1 MRKTVLILFLLLTFL
16 SVPAQTASGDIE
28 NYAESIINAMPGSST
43 NTYIQPTTAN
53 LATWES
59 IINFILSDKL
69 TDARALAG
77 PINYQ
82 VTEFTDTSLNP
93 NKTFYILEEK
103 AVQNRY
109 WGTYIFNKNPV
120 RNNLIIA
127 APHSKFDT
135 NTGNQA
141 VYCFKNTLAKAVFI
155 NGTHRCN
162 SFTSSN
168 CSGTTNVCGSTSNYK
183 ISDQAHATSSMFQK
197 TTEVLYNSLSTA
209 VFVQL
214 HGFTKQS
221 NDPYV
226 IMSNGTNKTPTI
238 DYAVQIKNALLN
250 EDSSLTFKLA
260 HIDTD
265 WTRLTAFTNTQGRY
279 INNSSNA
286 CSTDATATSGRFIHI
301 EQEKEKLR
309 DSANDWRK
317 MSNALKSVFTS
328 TLGLEENLLDT
339 NITVYPNPTS
349 NTLEI
354 KATKIKSVELINVL
368 GKSMRI
374 YRTNEL
380 KNTLQINI
388 EDLAK
393 SMYFLKINT
402 ATSSVI
408 RKIIKN

>member
-1 MRKTVLILFLLLTFL
+1 MRKTVLILFLLLNFL
-16 SVPAQTASGDIE
+16 SLHAQTASGDIE
-28 NYAESIINAMPGSST
+28 NYAESIMNTMPGSSV
-43 NTYIQPTTAN
+43 NNYIQPTTAN

-59 IINFILSDKL
+59 IINFILSDNL
-69 TDARALAG
+69 TDARAIAS

-82 VTEFTDTSLNP
+82 ITEFTDTSLNP
-93 NKTFYILEEK
+93 NKIFYVLEEK

-109 WGTYIFNKNPV
+109 WGTYIFSKNPA

-141 VYCFKNTLAKAVFI
+141 IYCFKNTLAKAVFI

-168 CSGTTNVCGSTSNYK
+168 CSGTTSVCGSTGNYK
-183 ISDQAHATSSMFQK
+183 ISDQAHNTTSMFQI
-197 TTEVLYNSLSTA
+197 TTEVLYSSISNA

-214 HGFTKQS
+214 HGFAKQS

-226 IMSNGTNKTPTI
+226 IMSNGTNKTPSV
-238 DYAVQIKNALLN
+238 DYAVQIKNALLQ
-250 EDSSLTFKLA
+250 EDPSLTFKLA

-265 WTRLTAFTNTQGRY
+265 WTRLTAFTNTQGRL

-328 TLGLEENLLDT
+328 TLGLDENILET
-339 NITVYPNPTS
+339 SITIYPNPVSTI
-349 NTLEI
+349 LKI
-354 KATKIKSVELINVL
+354 KAAKIKSVELINIL

-374 YRTNEL
+374 YTN
-380 KNTLQINI
+380 KTLENAVQINI

-393 SMYFLKINT
+393 SMYF
-402 ATSSVI
+402 S
-408 RKIIKN
+408 

>member
-1 MRKTVLILFLLLTFL
+1 MQKTVTIIFLFINFL
-16 SVPAQTASGDIE
+16 CLNAQTASGDIE
-28 NYAESIINAMPGSST
+28 NYAESLINRIAGSSVS
-43 NTYIQPTTAN
+43 NYIQPIAAN

-59 IINFILSDKL
+59 IINFILSDNL
-69 TDARALAG
+69 TDARVNASS
-77 PINYQ
+77 INYQ
-82 VTEFTDTSLNP
+82 ITEFTDTSLSP
-93 NKTFYILEEK
+93 NKIFYILEEK
-103 AVQNRY
+103 ATQNRY
-109 WGTYIFNKNPV
+109 WGTYIFSKNPAI
-120 RNNLIIA
+120 NNLIIA

-141 VYCFKNTLAKAVFI
+141 IYCFKNTLAKAVFI
-155 NGTHRCN
+155 NGAHRCN
-162 SFTSSN
+162 SVTNSS
-168 CSGTTNVCGSTSNYK
+168 CSGTTSVCGSEGNFK

-214 HGFTKQS
+214 HGFAKQS
-221 NDPYV
+221 NDPFV

-250 EDSSLTFKLA
+250 EDPSLTFKLA

-301 EQEKEKLR
+301 EQEMGKLR
-309 DSANDWRK
+309 DNANDWRK
-317 MSNALKSVFTS
+317 MSNALKTVFTT
-328 TLGLEENLLDT
+328 TLGLEENFLNT
-339 NITVYPNPTS
+339 SITVHPNPT
-349 NTLEI
+349 NNILEI
-354 KATKIKSVELINVL
+354 RGSKIKSVEIINIL
-368 GKSMRI
+368 GKPMRI

-388 EDLAK
+388 ENLAK

>member
-1 MRKTVLILFLLLTFL
+1 MRKTVLILFLLLNFL
-16 SVPAQTASGDIE
+16 SLHAQTASGDIE
-28 NYAESIINAMPGSST
+28 NYAESIMNRMPGSSV
-43 NTYIQPTTAN
+43 NNYIQPTTAN
-53 LATWES
+53 LATWKS
-59 IINFILSDKL
+59 IINFILSDNL
-69 TDARALAG
+69 TDARAIAS

-82 VTEFTDTSLNP
+82 ITELTDTSLNP
-93 NKTFYILEEK
+93 NKIFYVLEEK
-103 AVQNRY
+103 AIQNRY
-109 WGTYIFNKNPV
+109 WGTYIFSKNPA
-120 RNNLIIA
+120 RNDLIIA

-141 VYCFKNTLAKAVFI
+141 IYCFKNTLAKAVFI

-168 CSGTTNVCGSTSNYK
+168 CSGTTSVCGSTGNYK
-183 ISDQAHATSSMFQK
+183 ISDQAHNTNSMFQI
-197 TTEVLYNSLSTA
+197 TTEVLYSSIANA

-214 HGFTKQS
+214 HGFAKQS

-226 IMSNGTNKTPTI
+226 IMSNGTNKTPSI
-238 DYAVQIKNALLN
+238 DYAVQLKNALLQ
-250 EDSSLTFKLA
+250 EDPSLTFKLA

-265 WTRLTAFTNTQGRY
+265 WTRLTAFTNTQGRL

-309 DSANDWRK
+309 DNANDWRK

-328 TLGLEENLLDT
+328 TLGLDENILET
-339 NITVYPNPTS
+339 SITIYPNPGSTI
-349 NTLEI
+349 LEI
-354 KATKIKSVELINVL
+354 KAAKIKSVELINIL

-374 YRTNEL
+374 YTN
-380 KNTLQINI
+380 KTLENAVQVNI

-408 RKIIKN
+408 KKIIKN

>member
-1 MRKTVLILFLLLTFL
+1 MRKTVPILFLLLNFL
-16 SVPAQTASGDIE
+16 SLHAQTASGDIE
-28 NYAESIINAMPGSST
+28 NYAESIMNTMPGSSV
-43 NTYIQPTTAN
+43 NNYIQPTTAN
-53 LATWES
+53 LVTWES
-59 IINFILSDKL
+59 IINFILSDNL
-69 TDARALAG
+69 TDARAIAS

-82 VTEFTDTSLNP
+82 ITEFTDTSLNP

-109 WGTYIFNKNPV
+109 WGTYIFSKNPA
-120 RNNLIIA
+120 RNNLVIA

-141 VYCFKNTLAKAVFI
+141 IYCFKNTLAKAVFI

-168 CSGTTNVCGSTSNYK
+168 CSGTTSVCGSTGNYK
-183 ISDQAHATSSMFQK
+183 ISDQAHNTTSMFQK
-197 TTEVLYNSLSTA
+197 TTEVLHSSIANA

-214 HGFTKQS
+214 HGFAKQS

-226 IMSNGTNKTPTI
+226 IMSNGTNKTPSI
-238 DYAVQIKNALLN
+238 DYAVQLKNALLH
-250 EDSSLTFKLA
+250 EDPSLTFKLA

-265 WTRLTAFTNTQGRY
+265 WTRLTAFTNTQGRF

-328 TLGLEENLLDT
+328 SLGLDENLLET
-339 NITVYPNPTS
+339 SITVYPNPVSTI
-349 NTLEI
+349 LKI
-354 KATKIKSVELINVL
+354 RAAKIKSVELINIL

-374 YRTNEL
+374 YTN
-380 KNTLQINI
+380 NTLENAVQINI

>member
-1 MRKTVLILFLLLTFL
+1 MRKTVLILFLLLNFL
-16 SVPAQTASGDIE
+16 SAHAQTASGDIE
-28 NYAESIINAMPGSST
+28 NYAESIINRMPGSSV
-43 NTYIQPTTAN
+43 NNYIQPTTAN

-59 IINFILSDKL
+59 IINFILSDNL
-69 TDARALAG
+69 TDARAIAS

-82 VTEFTDTSLNP
+82 ITEFTDTSLNP
-93 NKTFYILEEK
+93 NKIFYVLEEK

-109 WGTYIFNKNPV
+109 WGTYIFSKNPA

-135 NTGNQA
+135 NTGDQA
-141 VYCFKNTLAKAVFI
+141 IYCFKNTLAKAVFI

-162 SFTSSN
+162 SFTNSN
-168 CSGTTNVCGSTSNYK
+168 CYGTTSVCGSTGNYK
-183 ISDQAHATSSMFQK
+183 ISDQAHNTTSMFQI
-197 TTEVLYNSLSTA
+197 TTEVLYNSISNA

-214 HGFTKQS
+214 HGFAKQS

-226 IMSNGTNKTPTI
+226 IMSNGTNKTPSI
-238 DYAVQIKNALLN
+238 DYAVQIKNALLQ
-250 EDSSLTFKLA
+250 EDPSLTFKLA

-265 WTRLTAFTNTQGRY
+265 WTRLTAFTNTQGRL

-309 DSANDWRK
+309 DSPNDWRK

-328 TLGLEENLLDT
+328 TLGLDENILET
-339 NITVYPNPTS
+339 SITIYPNPVSTI
-349 NTLEI
+349 LEI
-354 KATKIKSVELINVL
+354 KAAKIKSVELINIL

-374 YRTNEL
+374 YTN
-380 KNTLQINI
+380 KTLENAIQINI

-402 ATSSVI
+402 GNSSVI
-408 RKIIKN
+408 KKIIKN

>member
-1 MRKTVLILFLLLTFL
+1 MQKTVTIIFLFINFL
-16 SVPAQTASGDIE
+16 CLNAQTASGDVE
-28 NYAESIINAMPGSST
+28 NYAESLINKMAGSSV
-43 NTYIQPTTAN
+43 NNYIQPTTAN

-59 IINFILSDKL
+59 IINFILSDNL
-69 TDARALAG
+69 TDARFIASS
-77 PINYQ
+77 INYQ
-82 VTEFTDTSLNP
+82 ITEFTDTSLSP

-103 AVQNRY
+103 ATQNRY
-109 WGTYIFNKNPV
+109 WGTYIFSKNPA

-127 APHSKFDT
+127 APHSKHDT

-141 VYCFKNTLAKAVFI
+141 IYCFKNTLAKAVFI
-155 NGTHRCN
+155 NGAHRCN
-162 SFTSSN
+162 SFTNSS
-168 CSGTTNVCGSTSNYK
+168 CSGTTTACGSIGDYK
-183 ISDQAHATSSMFQK
+183 ISDQAHNITSMFQK
-197 TTEVLYNSLSTA
+197 TTEVLFSSTSNT
-209 VFVQL
+209 VFIQL
-214 HGFTKQS
+214 HGFAKQ
-221 NDPYV
+221 NTDPYV
-226 IMSNGTNKTPTI
+226 IISNGTNKTPSV
-238 DYAVQIKNALLN
+238 DYALQIKNALLN

-309 DSANDWRK
+309 DSKNDWRK
-317 MSNALKSVFTS
+317 MSNALKTVFTT
-328 TLGLEENLLDT
+328 TLGLEENLLNT
-339 NITVYPNPTS
+339 SITVYPNPA
-349 NTLEI
+349 NNILEI
-354 KATKIKSVELINVL
+354 RGSKIKSVEIINIL
-368 GKSMRI
+368 GKPMRI

-408 RKIIKN
+408 KKIIKN

>member
-1 MRKTVLILFLLLTFL
+1 MSKTVLILFLLLNFL
-16 SVPAQTASGDIE
+16 SSHAQTASGDIE
-28 NYAESIINAMPGSST
+28 NYAESIMNRMPGSSV
-43 NTYIQPTTAN
+43 NNYIQPTTAN
-53 LATWES
+53 LATWKS
-59 IINFILSDKL
+59 IINFILSDNL
-69 TDARALAG
+69 TDARAIAS

-82 VTEFTDTSLNP
+82 ITEFTDTSLNP
-93 NKTFYILEEK
+93 NKIFYVLEEK

-109 WGTYIFNKNPV
+109 WGTYIFSKNPA

-141 VYCFKNTLAKAVFI
+141 IYCFKNTSAKAVFI

-168 CSGTTNVCGSTSNYK
+168 CSGTTSVCGSTGNYK
-183 ISDQAHATSSMFQK
+183 ISDQAHNTNSMFQI
-197 TTEVLYNSLSTA
+197 TTEVLYSSIANA

-214 HGFTKQS
+214 HGFAKQS

-226 IMSNGTNKTPTI
+226 IMSNGTNKTPSI
-238 DYAVQIKNALLN
+238 DYAVQLKNALLQ
-250 EDSSLTFKLA
+250 EDPSLTFKLA

-265 WTRLTAFTNTQGRY
+265 WTRLTAFTNTQGRL

-309 DSANDWRK
+309 DSPNDWRK

-328 TLGLEENLLDT
+328 TLGLDENILET
-339 NITVYPNPTS
+339 SITIYPNPVSTI
-349 NTLEI
+349 LKI
-354 KATKIKSVELINVL
+354 RAAKIKSVELINIL

-374 YRTNEL
+374 YTN
-380 KNTLQINI
+380 KTLENAVQINI

-402 ATSSVI
+402 ANSSVI
-408 RKIIKN
+408 KKIIKN

>member
-1 MRKTVLILFLLLTFL
+1 MRKTVLILFLLLNFL
-16 SVPAQTASGDIE
+16 SLHTQTASGDIE
-28 NYAESIINAMPGSST
+28 NYAESIINRMPGSSV
-43 NTYIQPTTAN
+43 NNYIQPTTAN
-53 LATWES
+53 LATWKS
-59 IINFILSDKL
+59 IINFILSDNL
-69 TDARALAG
+69 TDARAIAS

-82 VTEFTDTSLNP
+82 ITEFTDTSLNP
-93 NKTFYILEEK
+93 NKIFYVLEEK
-103 AVQNRY
+103 AIQNRY
-109 WGTYIFNKNPV
+109 WGTYIFSKNPA
-120 RNNLIIA
+120 RNDLIIA

-141 VYCFKNTLAKAVFI
+141 IYCFKNTLAKAVFI

-168 CSGTTNVCGSTSNYK
+168 CSGTTSVCGSTGNYK
-183 ISDQAHATSSMFQK
+183 ISDQAHNTTSMFQI
-197 TTEVLYNSLSTA
+197 TTEVVYSSIANA

-214 HGFTKQS
+214 HGFAKQS

-226 IMSNGTNKTPTI
+226 IMSNGTNKTPSI
-238 DYAVQIKNALLN
+238 DYAVQIKNALLQ
-250 EDSSLTFKLA
+250 EDPSLTFKLA

-265 WTRLTAFTNTQGRY
+265 WTRLTAFTNTQGRL

-309 DSANDWRK
+309 DSPNDWRK

-328 TLGLEENLLDT
+328 TLGLDENILET
-339 NITVYPNPTS
+339 SITIYPNPVSTI
-349 NTLEI
+349 LEI
-354 KATKIKSVELINVL
+354 KAAKIKSVELINIL

-374 YRTNEL
+374 YTN
-380 KNTLQINI
+380 KTLENAVQINI

-393 SMYFLKINT
+393 SLYFLKINT

-408 RKIIKN
+408 KKIIKN

>member
-1 MRKTVLILFLLLTFL
+1 MSKTVLILFLLLNFL
-16 SVPAQTASGDIE
+16 SSHAQTASGDIE
-28 NYAESIINAMPGSST
+28 NYAESIMNRMPGSSV
-43 NTYIQPTTAN
+43 NNYIQPTTAN
-53 LATWES
+53 LATWKS
-59 IINFILSDKL
+59 IINFILSDNL
-69 TDARALAG
+69 TDARAIAS

-82 VTEFTDTSLNP
+82 ITEFTDTSLNP
-93 NKTFYILEEK
+93 NKIFYVLEEK

-109 WGTYIFNKNPV
+109 WGTYIFSKNPA

-141 VYCFKNTLAKAVFI
+141 IYCFKNTSAKAVFI

-168 CSGTTNVCGSTSNYK
+168 CSGTTSVCGSTGNYK
-183 ISDQAHATSSMFQK
+183 ISDQAHNTNSMFQI
-197 TTEVLYNSLSTA
+197 TTEVLYSSIANA

-214 HGFTKQS
+214 HGFAKQS

-226 IMSNGTNKTPTI
+226 IMSNGTNKTPSI
-238 DYAVQIKNALLN
+238 DYAVQLKNALLQ
-250 EDSSLTFKLA
+250 EDPSLTFKLA

-265 WTRLTAFTNTQGRY
+265 WTRLTAFTNTQGRL

-309 DSANDWRK
+309 DSPNDWRK

-328 TLGLEENLLDT
+328 TLGLDENILET
-339 NITVYPNPTS
+339 SITIYPNPVSTI
-349 NTLEI
+349 LKI
-354 KATKIKSVELINVL
+354 RAAKIKSVELINIL

-374 YRTNEL
+374 YTN
-380 KNTLQINI
+380 KTLENAVQINI

-402 ATSSVI
+402 GNSSVI
-408 RKIIKN
+408 KKIIKN

>member
-1 MRKTVLILFLLLTFL
+1 MRKTVLILFLLLNFL
-16 SVPAQTASGDIE
+16 SLHAQTASGDIE
-28 NYAESIINAMPGSST
+28 NYAESIMNTMPGSSV
-43 NTYIQPTTAN
+43 NNYIQPTTAN
-53 LATWES
+53 LATWKS
-59 IINFILSDKL
+59 IINFILSDNL
-69 TDARALAG
+69 TDARAIAS

-82 VTEFTDTSLNP
+82 ITEFTDTSLNP
-93 NKTFYILEEK
+93 NKIFYVLEEK

-109 WGTYIFNKNPV
+109 WGTYIFSKNPA

-141 VYCFKNTLAKAVFI
+141 IYCFKNTLAKAVFI

-168 CSGTTNVCGSTSNYK
+168 CSGTTSVCGSTGNYK
-183 ISDQAHATSSMFQK
+183 ISDQAHNTTSMFQI
-197 TTEVLYNSLSTA
+197 TTEVLYSSISNA

-214 HGFTKQS
+214 HGFAKQS

-226 IMSNGTNKTPTI
+226 IMSNGTNKTPSV
-238 DYAVQIKNALLN
+238 DYAVQIKNALLQ
-250 EDSSLTFKLA
+250 EDPSLTFKLA

-265 WTRLTAFTNTQGRY
+265 WTRLTAFTNTQGRL

-328 TLGLEENLLDT
+328 TLGLDENILET
-339 NITVYPNPTS
+339 SITIYPNPVSTI
-349 NTLEI
+349 LKI
-354 KATKIKSVELINVL
+354 KAAKIKSVELINIL

-374 YRTNEL
+374 YTN
-380 KNTLQINI
+380 KTLENAVQINI

-402 ATSSVI
+402 GNSSVI
-408 RKIIKN
+408 KKIIKN

>member
-1 MRKTVLILFLLLTFL
+1 MSKTVLILFLLLNFL
-16 SVPAQTASGDIE
+16 SSHAQTASGDIE
-28 NYAESIINAMPGSST
+28 NYAESIMNRMPGSSV
-43 NTYIQPTTAN
+43 NNYIQPTTAN
-53 LATWES
+53 LATWKS
-59 IINFILSDKL
+59 IINFILSDNL
-69 TDARALAG
+69 TDARAIAS

-82 VTEFTDTSLNP
+82 ITEFTDTSLNP
-93 NKTFYILEEK
+93 NKIFYVLEEK

-109 WGTYIFNKNPV
+109 WGTYIFSKNPA

-141 VYCFKNTLAKAVFI
+141 IYCFKNTSAKAVFI

-168 CSGTTNVCGSTSNYK
+168 CSGTTSVCGSTGNYK
-183 ISDQAHATSSMFQK
+183 ISDQAHNTTSMFQI
-197 TTEVLYNSLSTA
+197 TTEVVYSSIANA

-214 HGFTKQS
+214 HGFAKQS

-226 IMSNGTNKTPTI
+226 IMSNGTNKTPSI
-238 DYAVQIKNALLN
+238 DYAVQIKNALLQ
-250 EDSSLTFKLA
+250 EDPSLTFKLA

-265 WTRLTAFTNTQGRY
+265 WTRLTAFTNTQGRL

-309 DSANDWRK
+309 DSPNDWRK

-328 TLGLEENLLDT
+328 TLGLDENILET
-339 NITVYPNPTS
+339 SITIYPNPVSTI
-349 NTLEI
+349 LKI
-354 KATKIKSVELINVL
+354 RAAKIKSVELINIL

-374 YRTNEL
+374 YTN
-380 KNTLQINI
+380 KTLENAVQINI

-402 ATSSVI
+402 ANSSVI
-408 RKIIKN
+408 KKIIKN